1 MSTSLQTS
9 RITSRV
15 TSRKW
20 LSREVDG
27 RCRRNTSRSET
38 LCGKAFSS
46 KTGGREVGFA
56 ALARELYWRWPR
68 GQHVLFINISR
79 NVFQFQLGIHAFEL
93 GELCFRTLGDMLSD
107 SQSIAFG
114 LSEHCFQTLKALL
127 SERQSIA
134 FRRWEHCF
142 WNLRVLLLT
151 TRSTSLDHK
160 EQYSRCYGACL
171 YIHTEHCSR

>member
-1 MSTSLQTS
+1 MPTSLQTS

-56 ALARELYWRWPR
+56 ALAKELYWRWPR
-68 GQHVLFINISR
+68 GQHVLFINIFG

-93 GELCFRTLGDMLSD
+93 GELCFRTLRAMLSD
-107 SQSIAFG
+107 SQSIAFRP
-114 LSEHCFQTLKALL
+114 SEHCFQTLRA
-127 SERQSIA
+127 
-134 FRRWEHCF
+134 
-142 WNLRVLLLT
+142 LLLT
-151 TRSTSLDHK
+151 ARSNALDHT

-171 YIHTEHCSR
+171 